1 MRYGEE
7 EGGAGYHFTDIKT
20 SPLAGYD
27 NRLPSQH
34 AAQPETLRVGFIVCV
49 YRLIHFSSGLMQN
62 KVTVQKWRTRPY
74 KSRYCFLFTFS
85 ASLSLIIREWGGTIS
100 SIQTWPSGLSS
111 SALTTSE
118 WYDGLYHPVGGST
131 NYVTYNIY
139 LFLKHTKKS
148 IIIHLL
154 LLSYQISNQS
164 KTTPENN

>member
-74 KSRYCFLFTFS
+74 KSRYCFLLP
-85 ASLSLIIREWGGTIS
+85 SLL
-100 SIQTWPSGLSS
+100 LC
-111 SALTTSE
+111 
-118 WYDGLYHPVGGST
+118 
-131 NYVTYNIY
+131 
-139 LFLKHTKKS
+139 
-148 IIIHLL
+148 LL
-154 LLSYQISNQS
+154 LLENEAVQYPAS
-164 KTTPENN
+164 KRDPVACPAQL